1 MKNRG
6 GNPIFKFLVIFICI
20 ILSVLSL
27 MPFIIMIVNSTRS
40 TYEIQQ
46 NAVSLIPSKY
56 FLQNLKILTGKSFN
70 PLRGF
75 FNSILVSTCTTVL
88 ALYFSTLT
96 AYAIVMYEW
105 KFKKIFFSFIMAVM
119 MIPSLVFFTIFLPF
133 PSAHG

>member
-70 PLRGF
+70 PYKR
-75 FNSILVSTCTTVL
+75 
-88 ALYFSTLT
+88 
-96 AYAIVMYEW
+96 
-105 KFKKIFFSFIMAVM
+105 IF
-119 MIPSLVFFTIFLPF
+119 
-133 PSAHG
+133 